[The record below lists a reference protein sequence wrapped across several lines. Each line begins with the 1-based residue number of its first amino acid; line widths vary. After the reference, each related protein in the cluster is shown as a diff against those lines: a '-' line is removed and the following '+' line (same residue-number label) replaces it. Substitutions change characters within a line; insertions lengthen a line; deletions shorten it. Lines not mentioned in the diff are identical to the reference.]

1 MENFVAITEVI
12 KNVVWS
18 NILVILLMGAGIY
31 FSIRLKFPQL
41 RFFKEMIRVLKGNG
55 DTSDGITP
63 FQAFATALGARVG
76 VGNIAGVATVIYFG
90 GPGALFW
97 IWAFGFFATC
107 TALSEAVLGQAY
119 KIKTGNEYLGGP
131 AFYIERGLK
140 CKPLA
145 KIFAIIL
152 ILGIGILMPGIQ
164 MDAIVTTL
172 DNAYGVNTLVTAIIG
187 TALIGIIIWGGIKRI
202 GRVAEGMAPFMCAI
216 YLLFGIAVII
226 QNITKVP
233 EVFSVIFT
241 SAFGTNAIFGGILGS
256 AVSWGVRRGIFS
268 TDAGYGSGG
277 IMAAAAEATHPA
289 KQGLIQALSIYLS
302 IFIVCTISGLVILLS
317 GIYNVVDESTG
328 AMLAQG
334 APNLEQGALWVQTA
348 LNNLTPNTIPWE
360 GKILSV
366 IIALFALTTLL
377 GYYYQI
383 ESNVRYLFRN
393 VGTLGRTILRL
404 AFLAAIFIGGIAD
417 SSMLWNVMDIG
428 VACMAWINIIV
439 VLLLSNQVVK
449 IMKDY
454 EIQKKAG
461 VMEPVFNPKLLNIE
475 DTTQVWSK
483 YQKESDRL

>member
-1 MENFVAITEVI
+1 MEAFMTITEAV
-12 KNVVWS
+12 KNLVWS
-18 NILVILLMGAGIY
+18 NVLVALLMGAGIY

-41 RFFKEMIRVLKGNG
+41 RFFKEMFRVLKSKGG
-55 DTSDGITP
+55 TDDGITP

-76 VGNIAGVATVIYFG
+76 VGNIAGVATAIFFG

-107 TALSEAVLGQAY
+107 TALAEATLGQAY
-119 KIKTGNEYLGGP
+119 KIKAGNEYLGGP
-131 AFYIERGLK
+131 AFYIERGLR

-145 KIFAIIL
+145 QIFAVIL

-164 MDAIVTTL
+164 MNAIVSTL
-172 DNAYGVNTLVTAIIG
+172 ENAYAVNTLVTAVIG
-187 TALIGIIIWGGIKRI
+187 TGLIGIVIWGGIKRI
-202 GRVAEGMAPFMCAI
+202 GRVAEGLAPFMCAI

-233 EVFSVIFT
+233 DVLGMIFS
-241 SAFGTNAIFGGILGS
+241 SAFGINAIFGGILGS

-302 IFIVCTISGLVILLS
+302 IFIVCTISGFVILLS
-317 GIYNVVDESTG
+317 GIYNVMNERTG
-328 AMLAQG
+328 AMLVNNAQ
-334 APNLEQGALWVQTA
+334 NIEQGALWVQTA
-348 LNNLTPNTIPWE
+348 LNNLTPDTLLWE

-393 VGTLGRTILRL
+393 VGTLGRAVLRV

-428 VACMAWINIIV
+428 VACMAWINIV
-439 VLLLSNQVVK
+439 VILLLSKQVAK

-454 EIQKKAG
+454 ELQKRNG
-461 VMEPVFNPKLLNIE
+461 IEEPVFDPALLKLE
-475 DTTQVWSK
+475 DTTSVWSK
-483 YQKESDRL
+483 YQKKK

>member
-1 MENFVAITEVI
+1 METFMAVTEII
-12 KNVVWS
+12 KNIVWS

-31 FSIRLKFPQL
+31 FSFRLRFPQF
-41 RFFKEMIRVLKGNG
+41 RFFKEMFRVLKSKG
-55 DTSDGITP
+55 DTDDGITP

-76 VGNIAGVATVIYFG
+76 VGNIAGVATAIYFG

-97 IWAFGFFATC
+97 IWAFGLFATC

-119 KIKTGNEYLGGP
+119 KIKDGNEYLGGP

-145 KIFAIIL
+145 KIFAVIL

-172 DNAYGVNTLVTAIIG
+172 DNAYGVNTLISAIIG
-187 TALIGIIIWGGIKRI
+187 TGLIGIVIWGGIKRI
-202 GRVAEGMAPFMCAI
+202 GRVAEGLAPFMCAI

-233 EVFSVIFT
+233 DVFGMIFS
-241 SAFGTNAIFGGILGS
+241 SAFGMNAIFGGIVGS

-302 IFIVCTISGLVILLS
+302 IFIVCTISGFVILLS
-317 GIYNVVDESTG
+317 GIYNIVDEGTG
-328 AMLAQG
+328 AMLVQN
-334 APNLEQGALWVQTA
+334 APNIEQGALWVQTA
-348 LNNLTPNTIPWE
+348 LNNLTPNMIPWE

-393 VGTLGRTILRL
+393 VGNMGRAFLRI

-417 SSMLWNVMDIG
+417 SSMLWNIMDIG
-428 VACMAWINIIV
+428 VACMAWINIVV

-454 EIQKKAG
+454 ELQKRSG
-461 VMEPVFNPKLLNIE
+461 VEEPVFNPELLNLD
-475 DTTQVWSK
+475 DTTGVWSK
-483 YQKESDRL
+483 YQKQQ

>member
-1 MENFVAITEVI
+1 MEAFMAITEIV

-31 FSIRLKFPQL
+31 FSLRLKFPQL
-41 RFFKEMIRVLKGNG
+41 RFFKEMFRVLKSKG
-55 DTSDGITP
+55 DSDDGITP

-76 VGNIAGVATVIYFG
+76 VGNIAGVATAIFFG

-107 TALSEAVLGQAY
+107 TALAEAVLGQAY
-119 KIKTGNEYLGGP
+119 KIKIDNEYLGGP

-145 KIFAIIL
+145 QVFAVIL

-172 DNAYGVNTLVTAIIG
+172 KDAYEINTLVTAIVG
-187 TALIGIIIWGGIKRI
+187 TVLIGIIIWGGIKRI

-216 YLLFGIAVII
+216 YLLFGIAIII

-233 EVFSVIFT
+233 NVFGLIFS
-241 SAFGTNAIFGGILGS
+241 SAFGMNAVFGGIIGS

-277 IMAAAAEATHPA
+277 IMSAAAEATHPA

-317 GIYNVVDESTG
+317 GIYNVVDENTG
-328 AMLAQG
+328 VMLVNN
-334 APNLEQGALWVQTA
+334 APNIEQGALWVQTA
-348 LNNLTPNTIPWE
+348 LNNLTPNMIPWE

-366 IIALFALTTLL
+366 IIALFALTTLM

-393 VGTLGRTILRL
+393 VGTAGRVVLRL

-439 VLLLSNQVVK
+439 ILLLSNQVVK
-449 IMKDY
+449 VMKDY
-454 EIQKKAG
+454 EIQKRNGIK
-461 VMEPVFNPKLLNIE
+461 EPIFDPALLDIE
-475 DTTQVWSK
+475 DTTNAWSK
-483 YQKESDRL
+483 YKQQKN

>member
-1 MENFVAITEVI
+1 METFMAITEAV
-12 KNVVWS
+12 KSVVWS
-18 NILVILLMGAGIY
+18 NILVALLMGAGIY

-41 RFFKEMIRVLKGNG
+41 RFFKEMFRVLKSKGG
-55 DTSDGITP
+55 TDDGITP

-76 VGNIAGVATVIYFG
+76 VGNIAGVATAIFFG

-107 TALSEAVLGQAY
+107 TALAEAVLGQAY
-119 KIKTGNEYLGGP
+119 KIKIGNEYLGGP

-145 KIFAIIL
+145 QVFAVIL

-164 MDAIVTTL
+164 MNAIVTTL
-172 DNAYGVNTLVTAIIG
+172 EDAYSVNTLVTAVIG
-187 TALIGIIIWGGIKRI
+187 TGLIGIIIWGGIKRI
-202 GRVAEGMAPFMCAI
+202 GRVAEGLAPFMCAI
-216 YLLFGIAVII
+216 YLLFGIAVIV

-233 EVFSVIFT
+233 DVFGMIFS
-241 SAFGTNAIFGGILGS
+241 SAFGMNAIFGGIFGS

-317 GIYNVVDESTG
+317 GIYNVVHEGTG
-328 AMLAQG
+328 EMLVHN
-334 APNLEQGALWVQTA
+334 APNVEQGALWVQTA
-348 LNNLTPNTIPWE
+348 LNNLTPSMIPWE

-383 ESNVRYLFRN
+383 ESNVRYLFRS
-393 VGTLGRTILRL
+393 VGTLGRAFLRIT
-404 AFLAAIFIGGIAD
+404 FLAAIFIGGIAN

-428 VACMAWINIIV
+428 VACMAWINILV
-439 VLLLSNQVVK
+439 VLFLSKQVVE

-454 EIQKKAG
+454 ERQKQNG
-461 VMEPVFNPKLLNIE
+461 IEEPIFNPDLLNID
-475 DTTQVWSK
+475 DTTNVWSK
-483 YQKESDRL
+483 YKK